1 MQQHDATEE
10 AVRSL
15 RSLILA
21 GERYRQVMSNYVGLG
36 VTEAQAVSYLTV
48 HGDQGQNE
56 LAAGLG
62 LSSGASTALV
72 DRLERQGIAERYP
85 HPSDRRRT
93 LVRLTDRNGYL
104 RGTDAD
110 FRVKHAVITC
120 ERVRCRRAARARR
133 YSERDESGRR
143 DSASTEYSANHAG
156 WGRCGAPLP
165 NPYEGPVVVH
175 GSGTR
180 HPSRPGSAPRVRVNV
195 GSCRASFGMSGTS
208 WRPSSSP

>member
-1 MQQHDATEE
+1 MQAAQADFQASITRQGTPSHKKMLQRDIALVKPSHHRVILSSAFWIGSVEVDETAEGFMQQHDATEE
-10 AVRSL
+10 AIRSL

-85 HPSDRRRT
+85 HSNDRRRT
-93 LVRLTDRNGYL
+93 LVRLTSRGQAVVGVSRQWLLAAFHDVPAADHQALAATLRSIADRL
-104 RGTDAD
+104 
-110 FRVKHAVITC
+110 
-120 ERVRCRRAARARR
+120 
-133 YSERDESGRR
+133 SER
-143 DSASTEYSANHAG
+143 SAEVAQG
-156 WGRCGAPLP
+156 D
-165 NPYEGPVVVH
+165 
-175 GSGTR
+175 GTTFVQ
-180 HPSRPGSAPRVRVNV
+180 P
-195 GSCRASFGMSGTS
+195 
-208 WRPSSSP
+208 